1 MHSLPCRRS
10 CRSLH
15 RCIGLIFM
23 LSLCAVPSI
32 LLAEVAPPPSDI
44 AEATSP
50 AIQTP
55 AALTAGIATLGPE
68 MQGDLLMAHGRY
80 AAAIDSYLR
89 ARLTSAEIWNKI
101 GVAYHH
107 LFALDEA
114 LKAYQTALTIDPHF
128 PSALN
133 NVAAIYHGKHNYKEA
148 ERTYK
153 LAIKYSPNA
162 AVTYCNLG
170 TSYFADA
177 KYKKGIQAYQTAFR
191 LDPNVFSP
199 DRSQI
204 IEEGSS
210 RRQLVVLHYYLAE
223 TYAAA
228 GKKEQALFYLHKSM
242 DEGFNDRKRL
252 MADKAFAPLLSTPE
266 FQVLLAQEGLN

>member
-1 MHSLPCRRS
+1 MHSLPRRRF

-15 RCIGLIFM
+15 RCIGLLFT
-23 LSLCAVPSI
+23 LVLCGPSI
-32 LLAEVAPPPSDI
+32 LFADMAPPSSDF

-50 AIQTP
+50 PIQTP
-55 AALTAGIATLGPE
+55 TALTSGISTLGPE
-68 MQGDLLMAHGRY
+68 MQGDLLMAHGHY
-80 AAAIDSYLR
+80 AAAIDSYLH

-107 LFALDEA
+107 LFALDQA
-114 LKAYQTALTIDPHF
+114 LRAYQTALTFDPHF
-128 PSALN
+128 SSALN
-133 NVAAIYHGKHNYKEA
+133 NVAAIYHGRHNYKQA

-153 LAIKYSPNA
+153 LAIKYNPKM

-177 KYKKGIQAYQTAFR
+177 KYKKGMQAYQTAFR

-199 DRSQI
+199 DHSQV

-210 RRQLVVLHYYLAE
+210 RRQLVVLHYYLAQ

-228 GKKEQALFYLHKSM
+228 GKNEQALFYLHKSM

-252 MADKAFAPLLSTPE
+252 MADKAFVSLRTTPE
-266 FQVLLAQEGLN
+266 FQHLLAQEGLN